1 MARRSPMST
10 FVGPDI
16 PKNHAHLD
24 AKDIELLRELT
35 RDARQSQRSLGRRV
49 GMSPPAVAER
59 LARFER
65 TGVIKSYGATIDWDR
80 LGLDVVVYIPVS
92 LKSGHGI
99 EATIE
104 AFREIPE
111 LEELTA
117 LTGRYDLLARFRLA
131 DQRHLRDLVV
141 DRIWQIPHIQK
152 VETMLSLGTLV
163 DEEFATKI
171 LDSCP
176 VEAAAEAEAQIAAS

>member
-1 MARRSPMST
+1 MARRSPMSA

-16 PKNHAHLD
+16 SKDHAHLD

-65 TGVIKSYGATIDWDR
+65 TGVIKSYGATVDWDR
-80 LGLDVVVYIPVS
+80 LGLDVVVYVPVT
-92 LKSGHGI
+92 LQSGQDI
-99 EATIE
+99 DETIA

-117 LTGRYDLLARFRLA
+117 LTGRYDLLARFRLG
-131 DQRHLRDLVV
+131 DQAHLRELVV
-141 DRIWQIPHIQK
+141 ERIWQLPNIQK
-152 VETMLSLGTLV
+152 IETMLGLGNLMT
-163 DEEFATKI
+163 EEFATKI

-176 VEAAAEAEAQIAAS
+176 VVTVAADAEDAVS